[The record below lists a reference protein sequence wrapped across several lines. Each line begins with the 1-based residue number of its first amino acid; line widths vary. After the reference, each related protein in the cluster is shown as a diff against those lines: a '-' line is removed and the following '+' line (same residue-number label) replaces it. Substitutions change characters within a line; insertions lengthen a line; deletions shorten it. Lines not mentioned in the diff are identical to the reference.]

1 MASIKNLIAPF
12 QRILIAKR
20 LCPACT
26 VSLDKAERKPFT
38 EETEM
43 AICSCRRMF
52 VYDKE
57 TDSYRRATVRE
68 AEIFAKIP

>member
-1 MASIKNLIAPF
+1 MTSLKNLIAPF
-12 QRILIAKR
+12 QRALIAKR

-26 VSLDKAERKPFT
+26 VSLDKAERKAFT
-38 EETEM
+38 DTTDM

-68 AEIFAKIP
+68 AEIFATIP

>member
-1 MASIKNLIAPF
+1 MASVKNLISPF
-12 QRILIAKR
+12 QKALIAKR

-26 VSLDKAERKPFT
+26 VSLDKAMKKPYD
-38 EETEM
+38 ELTEM

-52 VYDKE
+52 IYDPE